1 MGLVRLVSSHEA
13 RRRRR
18 RRRDQSQRLNYY
30 DMVGCASETSSQH
43 PSENLYHSG
52 LPKLGVGGGRERIG
66 DMGFGEVA
74 IGPVGRKLRNVSN
87 A

>member
-1 MGLVRLVSSHEA
+1 MQHISGQLSQNHGLVRLVSSHEA
-13 RRRRR
+13 RR

-30 DMVGCASETSSQH
+30 DMVGCAGETSSLH

-52 LPKLGVGGGRERIG
+52 SRKFGVGGKRMW

-74 IGPVGRKLRNVSN
+74 IRPV
-87 A
+87 